1 MSYSVPTL
9 KKLFAL
15 CGNECAYP
23 GCTAP
28 IVDDDSGIVVGE
40 ISHIKGKSPQGPRY
54 DPNQTSE
61 ERNGYENLLLMC
73 DPHNKIIDHEDT
85 RDKFPV
91 DLLRE
96 FKTKHES
103 KFRRSLT
110 DKRDPSRI
118 DFNLV
123 NQELMNNFVSHFL
136 NVEGSVINSENQ
148 MGGQTAHQ
156 ITNYYFGRNE
166 PVAAKGRRKPKGRK
180 QSNLQFRG
188 IEYPKLFLENDIF
201 WEAPHAE
208 GVYAYPCAVL
218 RYCNELIPGQAG
230 QPIKGLRAVFQF
242 RSSDRNSNAP
252 IDHGTWV
259 RERYNS
265 IDLAVG
271 SCRML
276 VIVWRSQPAI
286 KAFAFAPVDHHYSDK
301 AYDRMYFM
309 PLKELPVEVEVTLL
323 AGDGGYLMDQR
334 TLRVEIEPELRLTIK
349 VPEWSSADITMEIAD
364 YLTNLQLRK
373 GERHLIRFEDLKHL
387 GLTLNQISE
396 NFPAAVRQA
405 ALDLVNQTE
414 TRATVRK
421 PAILIA

>member
-1 MSYSVPTL
+1 
-9 KKLFAL
+9 
-15 CGNECAYP
+15 
-23 GCTAP
+23 
-28 IVDDDSGIVVGE
+28 
-40 ISHIKGKSPQGPRY
+40 
-54 DPNQTSE
+54 
-61 ERNGYENLLLMC
+61 
-73 DPHNKIIDHEDT
+73 
-85 RDKFPV
+85 
-91 DLLRE
+91 
-96 FKTKHES
+96 
-103 KFRRSLT
+103 
-110 DKRDPSRI
+110 
-118 DFNLV
+118 
-123 NQELMNNFVSHFL
+123 
-136 NVEGSVINSENQ
+136 

-166 PVAAKGRRKPKGRK
+166 PVATKGRRKTKGRK

-230 QPIKGLRAVFQF
+230 QPIKGLRAVLQF
-242 RSSDRNSNAP
+242 RSSDGHSYAP

-286 KAFAFAPVDHHYSDK
+286 KAFAFAPVDHRYSDK

-334 TLRVEIEPELRLTIK
+334 TLRVEIEPELRLTEITKDGTCLTLRFDSEAETIK
-349 VPEWSSADITMEIAD
+349 VPEWSSADITMVIAD

-373 GERHLIRFEDLKHL
+373 GERHLIRFEDLKPP

-396 NFPAAVRQA
+396 NFHAAVCQA
-405 ALDLVNQTE
+405 ELDLVNQTE